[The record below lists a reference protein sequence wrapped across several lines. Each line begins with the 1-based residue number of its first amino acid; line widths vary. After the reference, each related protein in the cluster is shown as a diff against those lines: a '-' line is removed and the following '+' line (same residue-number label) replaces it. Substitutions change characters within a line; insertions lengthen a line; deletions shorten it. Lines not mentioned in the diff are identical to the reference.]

1 MYLQGKIYAD
11 FMQEKNMDLSL
22 TALALHSHL
31 FGYVVKQ
38 LQQHL
43 FHPKTHHTLAIFL
56 RMKLC

>member
-31 FGYVVKQ
+31 FGHVVKQ
-38 LQQHL
+38 LQQHFSTQKLITHWL
-43 FHPKTHHTLAIFL
+43 FF
-56 RMKLC
+56 